1 MADSHNSDSSSARAE
16 QESIERSASLAEII
30 AAHTHPDN
38 VTQLSLE
45 ESEYIAEGDV
55 MIEEGTRQDPETPAT
70 PRPAGRVISNKRHLE
85 LAHLRL
91 QAILNDTDDDDAER
105 WQTSETTEGGDEETR
120 LVEEQVYLDREHTA
134 IYWLWTHQ
142 VPLLYHPRSLL
153 RAYNAPER
161 IEGLLRPFYW
171 HPPLDFDAPVMHF
184 FERQRLRFQ
193 EFQRF
198 QAINRDIDTLEPSAM
213 EEAYHAALIREA
225 TNAYHWLELVAKPGC
240 NGSVGRRHDFWARRI
255 DERELLRE
263 EACSNFDEYQAAVRA
278 RLARNGVEVP
288 ANFALLNED
297 FAHQDRLTMWSE
309 YLAFEYW
316 FMEQYDDDVRRYRPS
331 HDVAYAQL
339 RRTVAL
345 RPHETADFLRT
356 KTAATQ
362 RTVEE
367 TEALSR
373 HDMAELTI
381 RRLQIQSRG
390 RNHTNLYRTHADR
403 MYRLAEAQ
411 AEVEAAEAAKNE
423 VVRRNAAVVA
433 FLKETEAWREACDNL
448 SRHDA
453 LLAWATDRW
462 YDIRTSAGAPLAG
475 EEEETIRSLNPARFM
490 QAGYS
495 PVAHG
500 AASVQSAAAVQGTA
514 DAADA
519 QFESVIAEDGEQATV
534 TAAAAAAAEAGPS
547 SDWDNQRDVLRDVRP
562 FSRAVASPSVS
573 PRTLTPL
580 PRIALPSFASPRR
593 TWSCSTESTLIEVPL
608 VEQPSVEHLSA
619 EEPSVERA
627 SVEHATA
634 EQSSAEQS
642 SVEHS
647 SVKKP
652 PLEQPAVKEPSKEQ
666 PTDELP
672 PVEQSAIVPPL
683 VRQVA
688 EEHRL
693 PVTLAS
699 DESATATRAAVTIP
713 EPRRSARIAARR
725 QKSAEE
731 TALQSTQAN
740 VPETTTMVR
749 GASKGA
755 RKRGL
760 GKVATEEKTQ
770 VAEMPAK
777 RTRRS
782 AARK

>member
-1 MADSHNSDSSSARAE
+1 MADSHNSDSSTARAE
-16 QESIERSASLAEII
+16 QESTTRSAALAKII

-38 VTQLSLE
+38 VTHLSLE
-45 ESEYIAEGDV
+45 ESEYLAEGDII
-55 MIEEGTRQDPETPAT
+55 IEEGTRQDPETPAT
-70 PRPAGRVISNKRHLE
+70 PRPAGRVISNKRHLDN
-85 LAHLRL
+85 AHIRL
-91 QAILNDTDDDDAER
+91 QAILHDTDDDDAER

-120 LVEEQVYLDREHTA
+120 PEETRRVEKQVYLNREHTA
-134 IYWLWTHQ
+134 IYWLWIHQ

-153 RAYNAPER
+153 RAYNWPER

-198 QAINRDIDTLEPSAM
+198 QAINRNIDTLEPSAM

-225 TNAYHWLELVAKPGC
+225 TNAHHWLELVATPGC
-240 NGSVGRRHDFWARRI
+240 NGSVGRRNDFWARRI

-309 YLAFEYW
+309 YLAFEFW
-316 FMEQYDDDVRRYRPS
+316 FMEQYDDDVRRYQPS
-331 HDVAYAQL
+331 HDIAYAQL

-367 TEALSR
+367 MEALSR
-373 HDMAELTI
+373 HDMAELTF
-381 RRLQIQSRG
+381 RRLQIQPRG
-390 RNHTNLYRTHADR
+390 RNHTNLYRTHVNR
-403 MYRLAEAQ
+403 THRLAEAQ

-423 VVRRNAAVVA
+423 VVQRNAAVVA
-433 FLKETEAWREACDNL
+433 FFKETEAWLEACDNR

-475 EEEETIRSLNPARFM
+475 EEEETIRSLNPAWFM
-490 QAGYS
+490 QAGHF
-495 PVAHG
+495 PAAQGV
-500 AASVQSAAAVQGTA
+500 ASVQSAAAVQGTA

-519 QFESVIAEDGEQATV
+519 QFESVIDENGEQATA
-534 TAAAAAAAEAGPS
+534 TAAAAEAGPS
-547 SDWDNQRDVLRDVRP
+547 SDGDNQRGVPRDVRP
-562 FSRAVASPSVS
+562 FSGADPSPSVS
-573 PRTLTPL
+573 PRSLTPL
-580 PRIALPSFASPRR
+580 PRVTLPSLASPRR
-593 TWSCSTESTLIEVPL
+593 TSSRSTESTLIELSL
-608 VEQPSVEHLSA
+608 VEQPSVEQPSA
-619 EEPSVERA
+619 EEPSVE
-627 SVEHATA
+627 
-634 EQSSAEQS
+634 QSSAEKS

-647 SVKKP
+647 SVQKL
-652 PLEQPAVKEPSKEQ
+652 PLEQLAVKEPLKEQ
-666 PTDELP
+666 PADELP

-683 VRQVA
+683 VRQVT
-688 EEHRL
+688 EEQRP
-693 PVTLAS
+693 PVTPAS
-699 DESATATRAAVTIP
+699 EETATATRAAATVP

-725 QKSAEE
+725 QKAAEE

-740 VPETTTMVR
+740 VPETTTRVR

-760 GKVATEEKTQ
+760 GKAAAEKKTKD
-770 VAEMPAK
+770 AEPPAK
-777 RTRRS
+777 RTRRRT
-782 AARK
+782 ARK